1 MHKKAVTK
9 QPNSRSTACSSFF
22 GGTQVIWQRN
32 SVPGDV
38 SRHFDGL
45 SSFIIIIFALKWPWH
60 DDGIPW
66 YTPFSDTDIQLQST
80 HTYPE
85 LWTNNAFIYVSST
98 SGAHHG
104 TEPLIHTTVSS
115 RLAAWLAP
123 TCALRVFLRA
133 PLSKSNLKKPVHPQR
148 RKFGFG
154 SVPDIACRFPI
165 ASHFWVDCMN
175 MDESQYPAITQLL
188 TIHPNFKDDHI
199 QDDPVSIRLS
209 PSSPAWERTRGVPVE
224 FAPWKQD
231 LEEKQRGHFKSREIS
246 PMKMGI

>member
-66 YTPFSDTDIQLQST
+66 YTPFSDRDIQLQST

-104 TEPLIHTTVSS
+104 TEPLIHTTSHNSFFKVGRVTSSHLCAAGVSS
-115 RLAAWLAP
+115 STSLKVKFEK
-123 TCALRVFLRA
+123 TCASPKEKIR
-133 PLSKSNLKKPVHPQR
+133 
-148 RKFGFG
+148 
-154 SVPDIACRFPI
+154 
-165 ASHFWVDCMN
+165 FWVRPRHC
-175 MDESQYPAITQLL
+175 L
-188 TIHPNFKDDHI
+188 
-199 QDDPVSIRLS
+199 
-209 PSSPAWERTRGVPVE
+209 
-224 FAPWKQD
+224 
-231 LEEKQRGHFKSREIS
+231 
-246 PMKMGI
+246 